1 MSNKDSTNI
10 KYKFISGG
18 ISGIIEVICTHPIDL
33 VKTQLQAASQ
43 KNIVIK
49 YPIKYFYKKYKL
61 YGIPYLYAG
70 FVPRIIGIVP
80 MRLIFWGVQG
90 TSNEYLKKYDL
101 YNSQRLIL
109 SGLIGGTAQT
119 MIDNPIETIKIRQM
133 TKNNSQFILSKNN
146 IFSGF
151 GPTLFRN
158 TLFAS
163 TLNYIVNISP
173 SDNYIIHF
181 LQGAIGGFIAS
192 IITQP
197 LDYIKT
203 EKQRFTNPRSI
214 YNIIRTDYYKLMT
227 GAMPRAIL
235 GFFNMGIGV
244 TTYTFM
250 TKLLEK

>member
-1 MSNKDSTNI
+1 
-10 KYKFISGG
+10 
-18 ISGIIEVICTHPIDL
+18 
-33 VKTQLQAASQ
+33 
-43 KNIVIK
+43 
-49 YPIKYFYKKYKL
+49 
-61 YGIPYLYAG
+61 
-70 FVPRIIGIVP
+70 
-80 MRLIFWGVQG
+80 MRLVFWGVQG
-90 TSNEYLKKYDL
+90 TSNEYLKKYNL
-101 YNSQRLIL
+101 NNTNRLIL
-109 SGLIGGTAQT
+109 AGIIGGSAQT
-119 MIDNPIETIKIRQM
+119 LIDNPIETIKIRQM
-133 TKNNSQFILSKNN
+133 TSNNSSYNISKNI

-151 GPTLFRN
+151 GSTLSRN
-158 TLFAS
+158 TLFAA

-181 LQGAIGGFIAS
+181 FKGAMGGFIAS

-203 EKQRFTNPRSI
+203 EKQRFVTNKRSI
-214 YNIIRTDYYKLMT
+214 VNIIITDYHKLMT